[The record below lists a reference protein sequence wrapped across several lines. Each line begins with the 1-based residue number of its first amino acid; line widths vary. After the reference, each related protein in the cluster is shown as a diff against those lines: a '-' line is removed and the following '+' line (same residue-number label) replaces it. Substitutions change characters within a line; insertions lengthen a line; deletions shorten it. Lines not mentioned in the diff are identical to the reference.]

1 MKSNKLKAGE
11 HQRLSSILS
20 PVDGLDYV
28 SVVIP
33 LSIDS
38 RSRKGLQN
46 IIVNPPRKVM
56 YATGVT
62 LQQSTLH
69 IYDLRRYASDLL

>member
-38 RSRKGLQN
+38 RSSKGGAKYYSIL
-46 IIVNPPRKVM
+46 KEK
-56 YATGVT
+56 
-62 LQQSTLH
+62 
-69 IYDLRRYASDLL
+69 